1 MIYRPLAVR
10 EAMNETRPNRKARI
24 QKLDDEWNNR
34 TDYQR
39 SSPAARMR
47 RTNVIIMKYIPQEV
61 WDEIMIDYADES
73 DICYK
78 YILQQYLFYKED

>member
-1 MIYRPLAVR
+1 
-10 EAMNETRPNRKARI
+10 MNETRPNRKARI
-24 QKLDDEWNNR
+24 QIQDDDWNNQ

-47 RTNVIIMKYIPQEV
+47 RTNVILKRYIPQKV

-78 YILQQYLFYKED
+78 YILQSYLSHKED

>member
-1 MIYRPLAVR
+1 MIYRPPAVR

-24 QKLDDEWNNR
+24 QKLDDEWNNK

-47 RTNVIIMKYIPQEV
+47 RTSVIIKRYIPQEV

>member
-1 MIYRPLAVR
+1 
-10 EAMNETRPNRKARI
+10 MNEKRRNRKARV
-24 QKLDDEWNNR
+24 QKLEDDWNNL

-39 SSPAARMR
+39 SSPASRMR
-47 RTNVIIMKYIPQEV
+47 RTNEIIMKYIPQEV

-78 YILQQYLFYKED
+78 YILQKYLWYKED

>member
-1 MIYRPLAVR
+1 
-10 EAMNETRPNRKARI
+10 MNEPRPNRKTRMQI
-24 QKLDDEWNNR
+24 QDNDWNDYM

-47 RTNVIIMKYIPQEV
+47 RTNVIIMRYIPQEV

-78 YILQQYLFYKED
+78 YILQQYLLYKED